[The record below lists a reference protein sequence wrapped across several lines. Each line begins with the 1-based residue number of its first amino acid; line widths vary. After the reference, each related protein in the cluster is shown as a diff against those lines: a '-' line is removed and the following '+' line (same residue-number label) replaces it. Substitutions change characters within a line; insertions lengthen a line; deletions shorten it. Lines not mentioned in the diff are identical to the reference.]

1 MDQKSVIAAGAAS
14 VLIGF
19 SASTLV
25 RLYGWK
31 VSALFFTVFVSGLA
45 IFYGYRKTGLTPLFN
60 MVERFSKRPLS
71 FLRSKIAGLL
81 QYVDLKVRQFISEIF
96 DGINFDRKSVY
107 VLITAVSVFAF
118 HFWVQWRYKFRYIRM
133 EGGLAIIKMF
143 NFYLEHGLS
152 GIFSHGFQINNYTGN
167 PLFLLPV
174 VEMFGY
180 SPNSV
185 RIALIASFAASSML
199 MFLSYYTVFDF
210 KKAVLGIAILF
221 TMSEYLYYRWFDYTY
236 TIFLVTVLFYL
247 YVRWNDSG
255 KNMESL
261 YLYPM
266 SFLGGVFFY
275 FKTTVVYL
283 LIGFTAAT
291 FYSKGKEVLRAN
303 LPVLIVIFL
312 IGAAPFFLYNF
323 SNIDYIEDSGAES
336 NNPSIGGKGNM
347 SFAEAFVAR
356 ADQLGRWMRSD
367 TYNMKRFDLNA
378 SKNEYYGY
386 NFDKFFPPGSEI
398 NQPLTLNSIIT
409 GENYNQAPFTGFHPF
424 SILLVLS
431 ILALIYTRKHI
442 EYLIIFFTFIFML
455 IFLPDRSPLRLG
467 HVSVVV
473 PFVPLIY
480 LAALDTIPE
489 RWEKT
494 KLYKTGYIA
503 VLALL
508 LTSIV
513 MTLIVL
519 PPAGDPGD
527 EEVAPL
533 GIWGGD
539 QGFYNEFEALGIEG
553 KVFTNSYKIE
563 VISQYFPETS
573 STYIIPEGTS
583 YNELIQLPKTGGHDI
598 GVGGK
603 GFLLDE
609 LRGYSNIT
617 VMVRENLT
625 CTPYEE
631 FCGAPPEQLIERVSY
646 NESDMKRV
654 ELDGIDY
661 IIIRGVRIE

>member
-19 SASTLV
+19 SASLIS
-25 RLYGWK
+25 RLYDWRLS
-31 VSALFFTVFVSGLA
+31 VIYISFFLSVLVIYQVYEGKIKSYLLVITRNFLYYLQKSRLGL
-45 IFYGYRKTGLTPLFN
+45 Y
-60 MVERFSKRPLS
+60 
-71 FLRSKIAGLL
+71 
-81 QYVDLKVRQFISEIF
+81 ISEKYRNITLNRLNVSL
-96 DGINFDRKSVY
+96 I
-107 VLITAVSVFAF
+107 ITAVSVFTF
-118 HFWVQWRYKFRYIRM
+118 HFWVQWRYTFRYIRM

-143 NFYLEHGLS
+143 NFYFEHGFS
-152 GIFSHGFQINNYTGN
+152 GIFSQGFQINNYTGN
-167 PLFLLPV
+167 PFFLLPLI
-174 VEMFGY
+174 EMFGY
-180 SPNSV
+180 SPNGV

-210 KKAVLGIAILF
+210 KKAVFGVAILF
-221 TMSEYLYYRWFDYTY
+221 TMSEYIYYRWFDYTY

-255 KNMESL
+255 KSMESI
-261 YLYPM
+261 YLYPI

-291 FYSKGKEVLRAN
+291 FYSKGKEVLKAN

-312 IGAAPFFLYNF
+312 VGAAPFFLYNF
-323 SNIDYIEDSGAES
+323 SNMDYIEGSVAES
-336 NNPSIGGKGNM
+336 NDPSIGGKGNM
-347 SFAEAFVAR
+347 SFGEAFLAR
-356 ADQLGRWMRSD
+356 SDQLGRWMRSD
-367 TYNMKRFDLNA
+367 TYNIKQFEPAA

-386 NFDKFFPPGSEI
+386 NFNKFFPPGSEI
-398 NQPLTLNSIIT
+398 EDPLTLNSVIT

-424 SILLVLS
+424 SMLLILS
-431 ILALIYTRKHI
+431 ILALLYTRKHI
-442 EYLIIFFTFIFML
+442 EHLIIFFTLLFML
-455 IFLPDRSPLRLG
+455 VFLPDRSPLRLG

-480 LAALDTIPE
+480 LAALDLIPE
-489 RWEKT
+489 EWEKT
-494 KLYKTGYIA
+494 KLYNTGYIT

-508 LTSIV
+508 LTSV
-513 MTLIVL
+513 AMTLIVL
-519 PPAGDPGD
+519 SPAGDPGD
-527 EEVAPL
+527 ETVAPL

-539 QGFYNEFEALGIEG
+539 QGFYNEFGSLGVEG
-553 KVFTNSYKIE
+553 KLFTNSYKVE

-573 STYIIPEGTS
+573 SGYLIPEGTTYS
-583 YNELIQLPKTGGHDI
+583 QIIKLPKTGGHDI
-598 GVGGK
+598 GVEREGI
-603 GFLLDE
+603 LLED
-609 LRGYSNIT
+609 LRGAKNLTLIL
-617 VMVRENLT
+617 RENLT

-631 FCGAPPEQLIERVSY
+631 FCGASAEQIMESVSY
-646 NESDMKRV
+646 NQSDVKRI